1 MYQQQLQLQLNKT
14 RDATPEE
21 HEEWINNELLPIG
34 DMQLKF
40 VAMMSVI
47 QFATL
52 GMMMASFWV
61 IGTFI
66 SGE

>member
-1 MYQQQLQLQLNKT
+1 MYEQQLQLQLNKT

-52 GMMMASFWV
+52 GMMMLSFKV

-66 SGE
+66 TGE

>member
-52 GMMMASFWV
+52 GMMMVSFWV
-61 IGTFI
+61 IGAFI

>member
-52 GMMMASFWV
+52 GMMMVSFWV